1 MPGQKNT
8 ASCPC
13 AELQSLLSAH
23 VHAPYCPQPPS
34 PTHLWSL
41 QSSARVAPL
50 EEVVPDRPVRRP
62 ILQVGAFPTPRYLGT
77 PDVSTRTL
85 ASTRVLAS
93 FEIRICLPH

>member
-8 ASCPC
+8 ASCHC
-13 AELQSLLSAH
+13 AEIQNLLSVH
-23 VHAPYCPQPPS
+23 VHAPYCPQPLS
-34 PTHLWSL
+34 PTHLCTL

-50 EEVVPDRPVRRP
+50 EEAIPDRPVRRRT
-62 ILQVGAFPTPRYLGT
+62 LQVGAFLTPWHLGT

-85 ASTRVLAS
+85 APTRVLAS